1 MARILDGYQTEAIK
15 EAASL
20 IQKGG
25 VVAFPT
31 ETVHGLGADA
41 FNPKAVALIFEVK
54 KRPRFDP
61 LIVHIAELSDV
72 KKVCLHADDRAGKV
86 MEWFWPGPLT
96 VVLPKTPEV
105 PDIVTAGLP
114 TVAVRLPSHP
124 VALSLIR
131 EARTPIAAP
140 SANLFGYLSP
150 TTAEHVNEQLGSAIE
165 IILDDQ
171 QSAVGSRQSGAGW
184 GTSDYRLSTWNRVGV
199 ESTIIDLSEEEPV
212 LLRPGGTPLEEI
224 ERVIGRVK
232 IPPHDPQQP
241 RSPGQLPHHYS
252 PRTPLKI
259 LLDEELSIEYRV
271 LSFEEGGGTP
281 DSRLQ
286 TPDSRLERVGLLA
299 FQRPREGDF
308 AAIEVLS
315 PSGDLREAAANLFAA
330 LHRLDSAGLD
340 LILAEP
346 VPEGGLGRAI
356 MDRLRRASGV
366 LSRR

>member
-1 MARILDGYQTEAIK
+1 MARILDGHQPEAIR
-15 EAASL
+15 EAASI
-20 IQKGG
+20 IQNGG

-41 FNPKAVALIFEVK
+41 FNPEAVARIFEIK
-54 KRPRFDP
+54 NRPRFDP

-72 KKVCLHADDRAGKV
+72 ERICLEADDRASML
-86 MEWFWPGPLT
+86 MERFWPGPLT
-96 VVLPKTPEV
+96 MVLVKRPEV

-140 SANLFGYLSP
+140 SANPFGYLSP
-150 TTAEHVNEQLGSAIE
+150 TTAEHVRDQLGDRIE
-165 IILDDQ
+165 IILD
-171 QSAVGSRQSGAGW
+171 GGRC
-184 GTSDYRLSTWNRVGV
+184 TVGV
-199 ESTIIDLSEEEPV
+199 ESTIIALDEEEPV

-232 IPPHDPQQP
+232 SVPPDPRRP

-259 LLDEELSIEYRV
+259 LTDGGIDEGMRI
-271 LSFEEGGGTP
+271 
-281 DSRLQ
+281 
-286 TPDSRLERVGLLA
+286 GLLA
-299 FQRPREGDF
+299 FRQPRGGHF
-308 AAIEVLS
+308 AATEVLS
-315 PSGDLREAAANLFAA
+315 LSGDLREAAENLFAA
-330 LHRLDSAGLD
+330 LHRLDSAGLE

-346 VPEGGLGRAI
+346 VPEEGLGRAI
-356 MDRLRRASGV
+356 MDRLRRASG
-366 LSRR
+366 

>member
-1 MARILDGYQTEAIK
+1 MARILDGYDREAIR
-15 EAASL
+15 EAASI
-20 IQKGG
+20 IQRGE

-41 FNPKAVALIFEVK
+41 FNPEAVARIFELK
-54 KRPRFDP
+54 NRPRFDP
-61 LIVHIAELSDV
+61 LIVHIAELSDLE
-72 KKVCLHADDRAGKV
+72 KICLAVDDRAKKL
-86 MEWFWPGPLT
+86 MRRFWPGPLT
-96 VVLPKTPEV
+96 LVLAKRPEV
-105 PDIVTAGLP
+105 PEIVTAALP

-124 VALSLIR
+124 VALSLIY

-140 SANLFGYLSP
+140 SANPFGYLSP
-150 TTAEHVNEQLGSAIE
+150 TTAEHVNEQLGDGIE
-165 IILDDQ
+165 IILDGGRC
-171 QSAVGSRQSGAGW
+171 S
-184 GTSDYRLSTWNRVGV
+184 VGV
-199 ESTIIDLSEEEPV
+199 ESTIIALYEEEPL

-232 IPPHDPQQP
+232 SVPPDPRRP

-259 LLDEELSIEYRV
+259 LIDGEAETESRV
-271 LSFEEGGGTP
+271 REEGDSRLSTL

-286 TPDSRLERVGLLA
+286 TQGMRIGLLA
-299 FQRPREGDF
+299 FQRPRDGHF
-308 AAIEVLS
+308 AASEVLS

-346 VPEGGLGRAI
+346 VPEEGLGRAI
-356 MDRLRRASGV
+356 MDRLRRAV
-366 LSRR
+366 C